1 MLPPPAA
8 TITVET
14 TATRFKVSVRHTW
27 GFSTPA
33 GVAIF
38 RATGIACRN
47 LMLRG
52 PTSIYYELH
61 LPRPLRYRASLPLLH
76 RTHCIISLPRRRL
89 KLQGHRPRLVNEEL
103 VQAMRK
109 VGGCSVLVRF
119 LP

>member
-38 RATGIACRN
+38 RATGIARRN

-61 LPRPLRYRASLPLLH
+61 LPSGNPYAIVHPFPFFTARTALSRSRA
-76 RTHCIISLPRRRL
+76 
-89 KLQGHRPRLVNEEL
+89 GD
-103 VQAMRK
+103 
-109 VGGCSVLVRF
+109 
-119 LP
+119 